1 MKKVRWQDYFSM
13 LVGLWI
19 AVSPWT
25 LGFADD
31 FGMLTWN
38 ALVIGVGIVIL
49 AAIDMDAPANWEEWA
64 MIALGGWAAV
74 SPWVLGFMAHR
85 TGTVSMVASGIAVAA
100 LAGWALAVSGRP
112 GKVDEHAHGH

>member
-1 MKKVRWQDYFSM
+1 MKKVRWQDYLSM

-19 AVSPWT
+19 AVSPWV

-38 ALVIGVGIVIL
+38 ALAVGGGITIL

-64 MIALGGWAAV
+64 MIALGGWAAF
-74 SPWVLGFMAHR
+74 SPWVLGFMTHGA
-85 TGTVSMVASGIAVAA
+85 GTVSMVASGIAVAA
-100 LAGWALAVSGRP
+100 LAGWALAAAKRP
-112 GKVDEHAHGH
+112 QQMDKHAHGH